1 MHSLPTRP
9 HQVIGIL
16 IISHGTLGES
26 LIHCASH
33 VLNKR
38 PPRVGQLGI
47 TAQDDPALLLP
58 QARNLVNELDAGDGV
73 LILSDMYGGTPSNM
87 AAKLVIPGK
96 VEAVAGVSLPM
107 LIRVLTYRDRDLQTI
122 VTKAIS
128 GGCEGVVRVPM
139 FKLHNAAS

>member
-1 MHSLPTRP
+1 M
-9 HQVIGIL
+9 IGIL

-38 PPRVGQLGI
+38 PPRLKQLGI
-47 TAQDDPALLLP
+47 TAQDDPTLLLP

-73 LILSDMYGGTPSNM
+73 LILTDIYGGTPSNM
-87 AAKLVIPGK
+87 AAKLVSPGK

-107 LIRVLTYRDRDLQTI
+107 LIRVLTYRDRTLQVI

-128 GGCEGVVRVPM
+128 GGCEGVLRVPM
-139 FKLHNAAS
+139 FKLHNAATGS